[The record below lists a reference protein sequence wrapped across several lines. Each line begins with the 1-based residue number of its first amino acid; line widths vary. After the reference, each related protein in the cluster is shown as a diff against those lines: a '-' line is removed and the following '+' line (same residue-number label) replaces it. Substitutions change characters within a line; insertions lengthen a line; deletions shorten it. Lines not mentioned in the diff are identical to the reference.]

1 MNTEQK
7 VILGI
12 FLFALAIGIA
22 HQVLPKFDGIEITPE
37 TIRQGLTKPIIW
49 LFYNDSEVNS
59 RRWSDFGARESRV
72 LNIPLLNLLYKT
84 IAEANAEKYQVRVIG
99 GLDGVAE
106 LLGGYTALPLPLQNS
121 KARVTEPEED
131 WIRAAILAKY
141 GGLWLSPSVIALRGF
156 GDLPNDRIVAFGQDT
171 TPMYGSPVPGFR
183 AVWSPQPNDHFFV
196 QWEQRIR
203 DRLENQLGGRQVRGD
218 AKSDWVDLCAAPCSK
233 GRCEVRVHA
242 ELGRDPRTNKVLELE
257 DLLAAG
263 TEGRLP
269 FEIPTCAVYVVIPYN
284 DLLNRRFYG
293 WILRSSEE
301 QIMQSDIVLRHIL
314 DNYPIKSLQQIY

>member
-7 VILGI
+7 VILGV
-12 FLFALAIGIA
+12 FLFALAVGVA
-22 HQVLPKFDGIEITPE
+22 HQVIPQFTGFEITPE
-37 TIRQGLTKPIIW
+37 TIRQGLTKPVIW

-72 LNIPLLNLLYKT
+72 LNIPLLNLLYTT
-84 IAEANAEKYQVRVIG
+84 IAQVNADKYQVRVIG
-99 GLDGVAE
+99 GLPGVAD
-106 LLGGYTALPLPLQNS
+106 LLGGYQALPLPLQNS

-131 WIRAAILAKY
+131 WIRAAVLAKF
-141 GGLWLSPSVIALRGF
+141 GGLWLSPSVVALRGF
-156 GDLPNDRIVAFGQDT
+156 GDLPKDRIVAFGQDT

-183 AVWSPQPNDHFFV
+183 ALWSPVAGDPFFIE
-196 QWEQRIR
+196 WEKRIR

-218 AKSDWVDLCAAPCSK
+218 AKSDWVELCAGANGK

-257 DLLAAG
+257 DLLASG
-263 TEGRLP
+263 TEGRIP
-269 FEIPTCAVYVVIPYN
+269 FDIPSCANYIVVPYN

-293 WILRSSEE
+293 WILRSSED

-314 DNYPIKSLQQIY
+314 DKYPSM

>member
-1 MNTEQK
+1 MNGEQK
-7 VILGI
+7 VVLGVA
-12 FLFALAIGIA
+12 LFAVLIGVA
-22 HQVLPKFDGIEITPE
+22 HYVLPKFNGFEITPE
-37 TIRQGLTKPIIW
+37 TIRLGLNKPIIW

-59 RRWSDFGARESRV
+59 RRWADFGARESRV

-84 IAEANAEKYQVRVIG
+84 IAEANAEKYQVKVIG

-106 LLGGYTALPLPLQNS
+106 LLGGYGSLPFPLQQS
-121 KARVTEPEED
+121 KATITEPEED
-131 WIRAAILAKY
+131 WIRAAVLAKY
-141 GGLWLSPSVIALRGF
+141 GGLWLSPSVVALRGF
-156 GDLPNDRIVAFGQDT
+156 NTLPKDRIVAFGQDT
-171 TPMYGSPVPGFR
+171 VPMYGSPVPGFR
-183 AVWSPQPNDHFFV
+183 ALWSPEPNDPFFV
-196 QWEQRIR
+196 EWQRRIR

-218 AKSDWVDLCAAPCSK
+218 AKSDWVDLCAAPCGK

-263 TEGRLP
+263 TEGNIP
-269 FEIPTCAVYVVIPYN
+269 FQIPSSAVYLVVPYA

-293 WILRSSEE
+293 WILRSSED

-314 DNYPIKSLQQIY
+314 DIYPVGI